1 MFSPDDFKLS
11 FSTVA
16 APTLTIPQLA
26 ELAKTSGYSGVE
38 LVMAAGEEDTK
49 AHGIELDAPPARIA
63 EARQALADVAIEV
76 SCISTPLT
84 FGLGA
89 EESIV
94 DELKRYVTLA
104 ETLSCKTVRVFG
116 SSLSPEHG
124 EVAGLVDAIAD
135 SLADAVSYAEK
146 TNTSILLETCGDFGT
161 TKYAREVVKQ
171 VYSDHFGILWDVANT
186 CRSLETIEEAYDNLS
201 GQVKHVHVCDFQYA
215 DGQMKTQDVELGK
228 GEVSYS
234 SAIKYLAHDGYEGFL
249 SVNTGMEPAEDVLP
263 QYAQV
268 LHQLVGDAFPEPV
281 ETE

>member
-26 ELAKTSGYSGVE
+26 ELAKSSGYTGLE
-38 LVMAAGEEDTK
+38 LVMAAEGEDAK

-63 EARQALADVAIEV
+63 EARQALADAGIEI
-76 SCISTPLT
+76 SCIATPLT
-84 FGLGA
+84 FGLGGEA
-89 EESIV
+89 SI

-116 SSLSPEHG
+116 GALSADLG
-124 EVAGLVDAIAD
+124 EVAGLVDAISDA
-135 SLADAVSYAEK
+135 LADAVSYAEQTK
-146 TNTSILLETCGDFGT
+146 TSILLETCGDFGT

-171 VYSDHFGILWDVANT
+171 VYSDHFGVLWDVANT
-186 CRSLETIEEAYDNLS
+186 CRSLETVEEAYDNLS
-201 GQVKHVHVCDFQYA
+201 GQVKHVHVVDFQYD
-215 DGQMKTQDVELGK
+215 DGQIKTKEVALGE
-228 GEVSYS
+228 GEVSYA
-234 SAIKYLAHDGYEGFL
+234 SAIKYLAHDGFDGHL
-249 SVNTGMEPAEDVLP
+249 SVATTQDSAEDVLP
-263 QYAQV
+263 QYAQM